1 MLYIYLV
8 IHFYFTK
15 VEDCLEK
22 IKKKKLKKINNVL
35 RKKKCVYLSWNI
47 KSMQL
52 SGILFIR

>member
-22 IKKKKLKKINNVL
+22 IKKKTKKN
-35 RKKKCVYLSWNI
+35 K
-47 KSMQL
+47 
-52 SGILFIR
+52 